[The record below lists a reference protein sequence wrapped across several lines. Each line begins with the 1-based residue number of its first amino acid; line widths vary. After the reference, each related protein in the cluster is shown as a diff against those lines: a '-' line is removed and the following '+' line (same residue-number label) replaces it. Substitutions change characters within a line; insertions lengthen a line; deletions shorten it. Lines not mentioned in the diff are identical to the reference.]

1 MRFQGKS
8 SIVTGGASGIGG
20 AIARRLASEGASVLI
35 ADINEPAALAN
46 VEGIRQAGGTA
57 EAIRTDVA
65 IHEDVRAMV
74 ERAVTLWGRLDILV
88 NNAYSPGNGHAGSA
102 EEVSAQ
108 QWDEGMAI
116 LVKAIFLGVKY
127 SVPEMRAAGGGSIVN
142 ISSVHGLLGTPGGL
156 VYQAGKSAVIGI
168 TKEMACDFGP
178 DNIRVNAICP
188 GHIVT
193 ERSAEYW
200 HGKSSVRPL
209 ILEQSPVRR
218 VGKTDDIAAAAAFL
232 CSEEAS
238 FITGHALVVD
248 GGLSIQ
254 LQEDLGIRQARFSRA
269 RADVEV
275 FPERP
280 S

>member
-1 MRFQGKS
+1 M
-8 SIVTGGASGIGG
+8 ASQRRWP
-20 AIARRLASEGASVLI
+20 AISDRME
-35 ADINEPAALAN
+35 
-46 VEGIRQAGGTA
+46 
-57 EAIRTDVA
+57 
-65 IHEDVRAMV
+65 
-74 ERAVTLWGRLDILV
+74 
-88 NNAYSPGNGHAGSA
+88 
-102 EEVSAQ
+102 
-108 QWDEGMAI
+108 
-116 LVKAIFLGVKY
+116 
-127 SVPEMRAAGGGSIVN
+127 
-142 ISSVHGLLGTPGGL
+142 
-156 VYQAGKSAVIGI
+156 
-168 TKEMACDFGP
+168 

-188 GHIVT
+188 GKSTTESVQEIVT

-254 LQEDLGIRQARFSRA
+254 LQEDLGIRQARLARA

>member
-1 MRFQGKS
+1 MRFQGKTA
-8 SIVTGGASGIGG
+8 IVTGGASGIGG
-20 AIARRLASEGASVLI
+20 ATARRLASEGAAVLI
-35 ADINEPAALAN
+35 ADINEESASAN
-46 VEGIRQAGGTA
+46 LERIREAGGSA

-65 IHEDVRAMV
+65 VHDDVRAMV
-74 ERAVTLWGRLDILV
+74 TRAASLWGRIDILV
-88 NNAYSPGNGHAGSA
+88 NNAYSPG
-102 EEVSAQ
+102 EEHSGTAVDVSER

-116 LVKAIFLGVKY
+116 LVKAIYLGVKY
-127 SVPEMRAAGGGSIVN
+127 AVPEMRRSGGGSIVN

-193 ERSAEYW
+193 ERSAEYAQ
-200 HGKSSVRPL
+200 GKDSIRPL
-209 ILEQSPVRR
+209 ILEQTPIHK

-254 LQEDLGIRQARFSRA
+254 LQEEFGIRQARFARSRP
-269 RADVEV
+269 DVDV
-275 FPERP
+275 SP
-280 S
+280 